1 MIVPAVFLFCGL
13 LVLDLPALLRE
24 RRRREL
30 AVYLVLG
37 AVTLLFMVQYAVG
50 VEIFSPIKYV
60 SIFFERVLGLNYELW
75 QGHA

>member
-13 LVLDLPALLRE
+13 LALDLPSLLRE
-24 RRRREL
+24 RRREL

-37 AVTLLFMVQYAVG
+37 AVTLLFMVQYAAG
-50 VEIFSPIKYV
+50 AEIFSPIKYV